1 MDISCFNLVV
11 GVFMN
16 KRTKSIFLFM
26 LFAFFGNSQASIV
39 TVNGTNV
46 AFSYDDALL
55 DLFGAPTVAGDQ
67 LFFTPTAFTA
77 KALGT
82 TGFDIKNSTINIRA
96 TALNGGTID
105 TVSLTER
112 GDYISKGD
120 SSYVEAGGQLRVTDL
135 NVPLD
140 EVTDAITLATPIGKQ
155 GTFLPTQNWQAF
167 ADANVAGFGTSSVNI
182 TIENILVALSNAFG
196 ELGFI
201 EKKAV
206 VLGVS
211 ALPFDNITP
220 VPLPASIWLFGT
232 ALFGLLGYSKRI
244 NFI

>member
-1 MDISCFNLVV
+1 
-11 GVFMN
+11 MN
-16 KRTKSIFLFM
+16 IQTKSIFLFI
-26 LFAFFGNSQASIV
+26 LLTFFGDPQASIV

-55 DLFGAPTVAGDQ
+55 ELFGAPTVAGDQ

-77 KALGT
+77 KAIGT
-82 TGFDIKNSTINIRA
+82 LGFDFKNSTINIKA

-135 NVPLD
+135 NAPLN
-140 EVTDAITLATPIGKQ
+140 EVTDAIILTAPVVKQ
-155 GTFLPTQNWQAF
+155 SEFFPTRNWQAS
-167 ADANVAGFGTSSVNI
+167 AEANVSSFGTSSVNI
-182 TIENILVALSNAFG
+182 TVENILIALSNAFT
-196 ELGFI
+196 EIGFI
-201 EKKAV
+201 EKKGV
-206 VLGVS
+206 ILSVS

-232 ALFGLLGYSKRI
+232 ALFGVLGYSKRI